1 MKVSKKNLEKSQVE
15 LNVELSWPEF
25 QVYVK
30 KGVDKI
36 SREVKIEGFR
46 PGKAPYEIL
55 KQKIGEMTI
64 LEEAARIAI
73 NKTLDKVIGE
83 NIDGQPV
90 GQPKVD
96 IIKLAPGNPMEYK
109 VVLAILPAVKLG
121 DYKNLKI
128 KLQKAETKD
137 EEVGKTLEQL
147 REMRAKEVLA
157 EREIRDTDKVI
168 VNIAMFLDKV
178 PIEGGQSQ
186 DAAILVGKDY
196 LVPGFDKK
204 LLGAKKGEVREF
216 SLPYP
221 RDHYQKNLAGKM
233 VEFKVEIKEVYERQL
248 PKLDDELAKTLQAKN
263 LEELKKG
270 IKKNIIHQK
279 EHEAKQKADLAALDK
294 IMEKTK
300 FGDIPEI
307 LVEHEARQMMAEME
321 EGISAQGGKFEDY
334 LASLGKTR
342 DQLRLD
348 MLPNAVRR
356 VKSALVIREIA
367 LAENI
372 KISEEDIDKK
382 QADLIKQYKGYEKAK
397 ERIKEPAYREF
408 LRNAMTNDRV
418 LERLR
423 EWNVKK

>member
-1 MKVSKKNLEKSQVE
+1 MNVSKKDLEKSQVE
-15 LNVELSWPEF
+15 LTVEFSWSEF
-25 QVYVK
+25 EPFVK
-30 KGVDKI
+30 KGADKV

-73 NKTLDKVIGE
+73 NKTIDKVIKE
-83 NIDGQPV
+83 NVDGQPV

-96 IIKLAPGNPMEYK
+96 IVKLAPDNPLEYK
-109 VVLAILPAVKLG
+109 VVLALLPEVKLG

-128 KLQKAETKD
+128 KPEKVEIKED
-137 EEVGKTLEQL
+137 EINKTLEKL
-147 REMRAKEVLA
+147 REMRVKEILA
-157 EREIRDTDKVI
+157 DREARDTDKVI
-168 VNIAMFLDKV
+168 VNIKMFLDKV
-178 PIEGGQSQ
+178 PVEGGQSQ
-186 DAAILVGKDY
+186 DTAILVGKNY

-204 LLGAKKGEVREF
+204 IIGAKKGEAREF
-216 SLPYP
+216 FLPYP
-221 RDHYQKNLAGKM
+221 RDHYQKNLAGQM

-248 PKLDDELAKTLQAKN
+248 PKLDDELAKTMQAKN
-263 LEELKKG
+263 LEDLKKG

-279 EHEAKQKADLAALDK
+279 EHEAKQKADLAILDK

-300 FGDIPEI
+300 YGDIPEI
-307 LVEHEARQMMAEME
+307 LVEHESRQMMAEME
-321 EGISAQGGKFEDY
+321 QGIASQGGKFEDY
-334 LASLGKTR
+334 LASIGKTR
-342 DQLRLD
+342 DQLTLD
-348 MLPNAVRR
+348 ILPNAVKR

-382 QADLIKQYKGYEKAK
+382 QAELIKRYKGYEKAE

-408 LRNAMTNDRV
+408 LKNALTNDRV
-418 LERLR
+418 LEKLR
-423 EWNVKK
+423 EWNVGD